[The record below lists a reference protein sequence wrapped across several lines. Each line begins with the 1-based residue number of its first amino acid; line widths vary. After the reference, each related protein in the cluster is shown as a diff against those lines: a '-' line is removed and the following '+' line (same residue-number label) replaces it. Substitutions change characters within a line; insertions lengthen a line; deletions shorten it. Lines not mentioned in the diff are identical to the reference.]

1 MMVEIPPNLQHSFTS
16 KLCMILFY
24 EYLGM
29 CWQIVVQLG
38 DEEGEKRKQELVFE
52 V

>member
-29 CWQIVVQLG
+29 CWPIVVQLA
-38 DEEGEKRKQELVFE
+38 DDKGENRTQELVQSI
-52 V
+52 